1 MKDIT
6 VRRPIKMD
14 GMAYAPTNEQGV
26 VFLFGR
32 LAPRLGFHV
41 ELVQNGFPDCIA
53 RRRGKTYRIE
63 FEHRAS
69 NYKGHPPRGADVIVC
84 WENDWEPRPKKFHHL
99 EIIDLKKYVGAPRR
113 VFVVGC
119 NERERGWVVDSH
131 NVINW
136 SVQQE
141 TQVGD
146 LIVMYRTKPAAEIRD
161 LWTVI
166 PRPPFI
172 QKGWGLQKWLR
183 LVVRLKKPLTYDD
196 LRNDPTTRDLGIVR
210 KRFRGKSDITDD
222 WSLLYAKILKLNP
235 RAKTVLR
242 RYRPD

>member
-1 MKDIT
+1 MKDLT
-6 VRRPIKMD
+6 VGRPIKID

-69 NYKGHPPRGADVIVC
+69 NYEGHPPRGADVIVC
-84 WENDWEPRPKKFHHL
+84 WENDWEHRPKKFHHL
-99 EIIDLKKYVGAPRR
+99 EIIDLKKYVGALRR

-119 NERERGWVVDSH
+119 DEVVRGKYLDKWSNID
-131 NVINW
+131 W
-136 SVQQE
+136 SVPLNA
-141 TQVGD
+141 QVDD
-146 LIVMYRTKPAAEIRD
+146 LILMYRKLPASEIRD
-161 LWTVI
+161 LWRIVG
-166 PRPPFI
+166 PFFVD
-172 QKGWGLQKWLR
+172 KKWGLQACLR
-183 LVVRLKKPLTYDD
+183 LVVRLEMPLRYDD
-196 LRNDPTTRDLGIVR
+196 LKNDPTTRDLSIVR
-210 KRFRGKSDITDD
+210 KRFQGKGDITDD

-242 RYRPD
+242 QYHLD